1 MSIREILAR
10 HIEPEAIA
18 SLQKLLRVVDPV
30 QGEEDKEPPVEAI
43 DVVRAVAL
51 AHIYH
56 IKFHAERLTGLASL
70 LAATLKDPKRA
81 FHGGQLNVAMMLI
94 NRLASTTA
102 KACVREILTEE
113 EPEQAGASPHN

>member
-1 MSIREILAR
+1 MSIREILAG

-18 SLQKLLRVVDPV
+18 SLQRLLRVIDPV
-30 QGEEDKEPPVEAI
+30 QGEKDKEPPVEAI
-43 DVVRAVAL
+43 DVVRAVAF

-56 IKFHAERLTGLASL
+56 IAFHAQRLSELASL

-94 NRLASTTA
+94 QRLAGTTA
-102 KACVREILTEE
+102 KVCVREILTED
-113 EPEQAGASPHN
+113 EPERAGASPTN